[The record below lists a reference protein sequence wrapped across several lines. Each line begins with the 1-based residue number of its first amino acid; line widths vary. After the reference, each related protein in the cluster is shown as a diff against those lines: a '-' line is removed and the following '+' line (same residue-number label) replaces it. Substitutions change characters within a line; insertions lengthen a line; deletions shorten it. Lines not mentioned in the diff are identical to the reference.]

1 MKIIPKK
8 DSNGYDFKDNF
19 NVYSN
24 YIKMHH
30 VITRQL

>member
-19 NVYSN
+19 NVYYN

-30 VITRQL
+30 VITIQL